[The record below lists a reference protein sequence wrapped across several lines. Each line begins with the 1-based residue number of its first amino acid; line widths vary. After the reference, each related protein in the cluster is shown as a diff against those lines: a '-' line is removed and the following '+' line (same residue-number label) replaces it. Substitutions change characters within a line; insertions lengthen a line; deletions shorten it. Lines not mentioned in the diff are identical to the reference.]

1 MTALSFKAGILI
13 LAISCFSGLSRADSY
28 TFTGTAEI
36 GNDIANFFLAGPS
49 FDIHSAV
56 PSGPANV
63 LFFCIQGTTCQV
75 PGQLIPSFGSY
86 LSQPGDFSG
95 GTVNGVTADTLTGGL
110 IFSASKFI
118 AGTNPL
124 NVGTGPVTFA
134 GNLTGFVFLP
144 LGCEQTLTCNAFGP
158 EVFHLHITGTGTVT
172 ASGEDIGGGQDAI
185 YSLRYAIQG
194 TATTV
199 PEPSSW
205 LLAVSGLGALA
216 GAWRRRRQ

>member
-1 MTALSFKAGILI
+1 
-13 LAISCFSGLSRADSY
+13 
-28 TFTGTAEI
+28 
-36 GNDIANFFLAGPS
+36 
-49 FDIHSAV
+49 
-56 PSGPANV
+56 
-63 LFFCIQGTTCQV
+63 
-75 PGQLIPSFGSY
+75 PGQFIPAFESY
-86 LSQPGDFSG
+86 FSQPGDFSG

-124 NVGTGPVTFA
+124 NVGSGSVTFH

-144 LGCEQTLTCNAFGP
+144 LGCESKLTCNAIGP
-158 EVFHLHITGTGTVT
+158 EVFHLHLTGTGTVT

-185 YSLRYAIQG
+185 YSLRYTIQG

-205 LLAVSGLGALA
+205 LLIGSGVGALA
-216 GAWRRRRQ
+216 GVWRRWRQ